1 MEKQGITRKILL
13 ALCLGAAGTLPAGT
27 VQAAAAAEL
36 PVYDLGELVVTA
48 TKTKLDKKSAPMSV
62 QTITEKDIQQM
73 GAYNVTDVLKTVA
86 GLNVMEIST
95 ERGGVP
101 LGAQAS
107 LRGMGTSATLILVDG
122 RRLAGED
129 SGSTRNVYELNRL
142 NLHQVERIEII
153 RGAGSGLYGSD
164 AMGGV
169 INVITKKEQAEGGYA
184 GTQLGSRENS
194 VYGGYSTGDVGKLN
208 LNFNYNL
215 TEVRKQDQKV
225 GTNLYGP
232 KRDFGFQG
240 NYQFNDHS
248 GLDFGASF
256 LKEQYQS
263 LTYGNTAAGNMREWY
278 DNNRT
283 DAHVKYY
290 GFDRKNDYEFQTYYN
305 RLGKE
310 SRQRSTSAWQ
320 DFDHA
325 KYETTVMEGK
335 NTYRANKQHTLTYG
349 AEYRWQ
355 KAGGTRLGS
364 GAGGNQE
371 ETYLGISKAYSS
383 ASLDSYA
390 AYVQDEW
397 RLSNKLFFV
406 PSLRYD
412 HYDSFG
418 GEWSPRAGLTYSLS
432 KAVRL
437 KTNYGLGYRA
447 PSIFELYSHMNR
459 NEGQTQVQ
467 VYGNSQLEA
476 EKSRT
481 FDFGLEAEK
490 GRSTGRLTYFHNK
503 VDNLIDAQLLR
514 RQGRTLYFQYA
525 NIKQAVMDGVEGEY
539 AYRSDKHW
547 DAKLNFT
554 YLDARDGSTDARLTG
569 RARLNGLVQLNW
581 TDAKPNPWTASLYT
595 LWFKDFLDAS
605 GKNYTYSTTNL
616 VVTKDLNKTTHLYAG
631 VDNLFNK
638 TFSYEDDFSIYGR
651 TWRTGV
657 EFRF

>member
-1 MEKQGITRKILL
+1 
-13 ALCLGAAGTLPAGT
+13 
-27 VQAAAAAEL
+27 
-36 PVYDLGELVVTA
+36 
-48 TKTKLDKKSAPMSV
+48 
-62 QTITEKDIQQM
+62 
-73 GAYNVTDVLKTVA
+73 
-86 GLNVMEIST
+86 
-95 ERGGVP
+95 
-101 LGAQAS
+101 
-107 LRGMGTSATLILVDG
+107 
-122 RRLAGED
+122 
-129 SGSTRNVYELNRL
+129 
-142 NLHQVERIEII
+142 
-153 RGAGSGLYGSD
+153 
-164 AMGGV
+164 
-169 INVITKKEQAEGGYA
+169 
-184 GTQLGSRENS
+184 
-194 VYGGYSTGDVGKLN
+194 
-208 LNFNYNL
+208 
-215 TEVRKQDQKV
+215 
-225 GTNLYGP
+225 
-232 KRDFGFQG
+232 
-240 NYQFNDHS
+240 
-248 GLDFGASF
+248 
-256 LKEQYQS
+256 
-263 LTYGNTAAGNMREWY
+263 MREWY

-397 RLSNKLFFV
+397 RLSDKLFFV

-481 FDFGLEAEK
+481 
-490 GRSTGRLTYFHNK
+490 LTLAWKRKRPEHRPADLFP
-503 VDNLIDAQLLR
+503 Q
-514 RQGRTLYFQYA
+514 QGGQP
-525 NIKQAVMDGVEGEY
+525 D
-539 AYRSDKHW
+539 
-547 DAKLNFT
+547 
-554 YLDARDGSTDARLTG
+554 
-569 RARLNGLVQLNW
+569 
-581 TDAKPNPWTASLYT
+581 
-595 LWFKDFLDAS
+595 
-605 GKNYTYSTTNL
+605 
-616 VVTKDLNKTTHLYAG
+616 
-631 VDNLFNK
+631 
-638 TFSYEDDFSIYGR
+638 
-651 TWRTGV
+651 
-657 EFRF
+657 

>member
-86 GLNVMEIST
+86 GLNVREIST
-95 ERGGVP
+95 EGGGVP

-320 DFDHA
+320 DFA
-325 KYETTVMEGK
+325 M
-335 NTYRANKQHTLTYG
+335 
-349 AEYRWQ
+349 
-355 KAGGTRLGS
+355 
-364 GAGGNQE
+364 
-371 ETYLGISKAYSS
+371 
-383 ASLDSYA
+383 
-390 AYVQDEW
+390 
-397 RLSNKLFFV
+397 
-406 PSLRYD
+406 PS
-412 HYDSFG
+412 
-418 GEWSPRAGLTYSLS
+418 T
-432 KAVRL
+432 
-437 KTNYGLGYRA
+437 
-447 PSIFELYSHMNR
+447 
-459 NEGQTQVQ
+459 
-467 VYGNSQLEA
+467 
-476 EKSRT
+476 
-481 FDFGLEAEK
+481 
-490 GRSTGRLTYFHNK
+490 
-503 VDNLIDAQLLR
+503 
-514 RQGRTLYFQYA
+514 
-525 NIKQAVMDGVEGEY
+525 
-539 AYRSDKHW
+539 
-547 DAKLNFT
+547 
-554 YLDARDGSTDARLTG
+554 
-569 RARLNGLVQLNW
+569 
-581 TDAKPNPWTASLYT
+581 KPP
-595 LWFKDFLDAS
+595 
-605 GKNYTYSTTNL
+605 
-616 VVTKDLNKTTHLYAG
+616 
-631 VDNLFNK
+631 
-638 TFSYEDDFSIYGR
+638 
-651 TWRTGV
+651 
-657 EFRF
+657 